1 MASFLL
7 FTSSRDPRG
16 ASIRE
21 DVAVARAKSYFLSHR
36 EERKRERHVYVY
48 TQFPYITKRVF
59 FFFFFF
65 VCISF
70 EVSFIF
76 FFFFIFL
83 SLAQHPPILSN
94 IEYTNTLQSTSVT
107 LLEDGYTTHRARPSS
122 FTQGHEEERS
132 LLLLLDGYSD
142 RERVFLAIHPSSH
155 PTYIDRRPIC

>member
-76 FFFFIFL
+76 FSSFLFFSHSL
-83 SLAQHPPILSN
+83 SIRQFSQIS
-94 IEYTNTLQSTSVT
+94 NTLQSTSVT